1 MGSPVASAGGLD
13 GPAREDGFMDVAAA
27 PRSSSRRRGM
37 RAILLLVPALAFI
50 GLLVFGVARRPDP
63 PQVGEPAPLFTAPRL
78 GGTGAFSLSELEG
91 TPVLLN
97 FWASWC
103 APCRDEAPLF
113 RRAAQQYRGR
123 VSFVGVDIKDSRSDA
138 IAFARRHG
146 LDYTLVRDSGAIAPR
161 YGLTGQ
167 PETFFIDSSGVIV
180 EHIPGPVFEDD
191 LYTMLDVLVARDA

>member
-1 MGSPVASAGGLD
+1 
-13 GPAREDGFMDVAAA
+13 
-27 PRSSSRRRGM
+27 M
-37 RAILLLVPALAFI
+37 RAVLLLAPAVAFLS
-50 GLLVFGVARRPDP
+50 LLVFGVVRRADA

-78 GGTGAFSLSELEG
+78 DGDGTFSLSEAQG

-103 APCRDEAPLF
+103 VPCRDEAPLF
-113 RRAAQQYRGR
+113 RRAARQYRGR

-138 IAFARRHG
+138 IAFARRHE
-146 LDYTLVRDSGAIAPR
+146 LDYTLVRDLGAIAPR

-180 EHIPGPVFEDD
+180 EHVPGPVFEDD
-191 LYTMLDVLVARDA
+191 LYALLDILVARDA

>member
-1 MGSPVASAGGLD
+1 MPPAERAGDLD
-13 GPAREDGFMDVAAA
+13 RTAREDGSMDVAAA
-27 PRSSSRRRGM
+27 PRSSTRRRGI
-37 RAILLLVPALAFI
+37 RALLLLVPALAFI

-63 PQVGEPAPLFTAPRL
+63 PRVGEPAPLFTAPRL
-78 GGTGAFSLSELEG
+78 DGNGTVSLSEFQG

-103 APCRDEAPLF
+103 EPCRDEASLF
-113 RRAAQQYRGR
+113 RRSAQQYRGL
-123 VSFVGVDIKDSRSDA
+123 VSFVGVDVKDSRSDA

-146 LDYTLVRDSGAIAPR
+146 LDYTLVRDSGVVAPR

-191 LYTMLDVLVARDA
+191 LYALLDVLVARDA